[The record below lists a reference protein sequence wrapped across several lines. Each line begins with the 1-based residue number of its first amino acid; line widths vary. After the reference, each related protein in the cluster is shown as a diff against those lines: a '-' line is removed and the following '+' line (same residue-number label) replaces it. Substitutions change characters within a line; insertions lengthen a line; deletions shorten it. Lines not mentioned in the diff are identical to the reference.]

1 MLVRAHA
8 EVLDGLAGVP
18 LTAEQDGVRTSRRTE
33 RELVEGED
41 FTARLQDALLGGS
54 RETEGRNRELGN
66 LQKTNIVRHGA
77 DDNDNLRVTVRRVR
91 GLLDDAGKG
100 NRGTVDLGE
109 EETVEN
115 RLPRNAVS
123 PHHSETPRKLQ
134 MTLLKSESV
143 RRARNRYSY
152 RQE

>member
-1 MLVRAHA
+1 MLVGAHA
-8 EVLDGLAGVP
+8 EVLDGLPGVA
-18 LTAEQDGVRTSRRTE
+18 LAAEEDGVRASRRTK
-33 RELVEGED
+33 RELVEGEHL
-41 FTARLQDALLGGS
+41 TTSLQDALLGGS

-77 DDNDNLRVTVRRVR
+77 DDDDDLRVTVRRVR

-109 EETVEN
+109 EKTVED
-115 RLPRNAVS
+115 RLLKEHMLS
-123 PHHSETPRKLQ
+123 PLHLGRLRQFK

-143 RRARNRYSY
+143 RLARKR
-152 RQE
+152 